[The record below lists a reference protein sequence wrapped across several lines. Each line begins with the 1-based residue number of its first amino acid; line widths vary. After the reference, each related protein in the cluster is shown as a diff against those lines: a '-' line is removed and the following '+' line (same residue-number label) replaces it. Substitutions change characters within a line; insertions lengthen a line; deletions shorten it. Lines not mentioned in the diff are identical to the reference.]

1 MWHLNCEMLAS
12 YAIGI
17 WCCSQKDIRSKLLG
31 SPPSPV
37 TESLGDFGTLAW
49 VSGLL
54 LFSTLPS
61 PGHEVEKKDA
71 RARES
76 LGLKQWK
83 VGLKVFSEPLTL
95 GWRHLGW
102 QTLTCGEG
110 NERSLNHVAISVVNT
125 TLHLPCSSLVMLCL
139 WWCNTGDSFQSAHP
153 PPTSL
158 TPPHYHLSKAKCLQ
172 AFPEDWLPFSF
183 RVTEASVGVYYNCV
197 RFRAERTAIWEQ
209 VGPAWRADQEEG
221 SYP

>member
-125 TLHLPCSSLVMLCL
+125 TLHLPCSSLVKLCL
-139 WWCNTGDSFQSAHP
+139 RWCNTGDSFQSAHP
-153 PPTSL
+153 PPYLLNTTPLSPQQSQMPAGFPGGL
-158 TPPHYHLSKAKCLQ
+158 TPLLLQSYWGFSWCL
-172 AFPEDWLPFSF
+172 L
-183 RVTEASVGVYYNCV
+183 
-197 RFRAERTAIWEQ
+197 
-209 VGPAWRADQEEG
+209 
-221 SYP
+221 

>member
-125 TLHLPCSSLVMLCL
+125 TLHLPCSSLVKLCL
-139 WWCNTGDSFQSAHP
+139 RWCNTWDSFQSAHP
-153 PPTSL
+153 PPYLLNTTPLSPQQSQMPAGFPGGL
-158 TPPHYHLSKAKCLQ
+158 TPLLLQSYWGFSWCL
-172 AFPEDWLPFSF
+172 L
-183 RVTEASVGVYYNCV
+183 
-197 RFRAERTAIWEQ
+197 
-209 VGPAWRADQEEG
+209 
-221 SYP
+221 

>member
-61 PGHEVEKKDA
+61 PGHKVEKKDA

-125 TLHLPCSSLVMLCL
+125 TLHLPCSSLVKLCL
-139 WWCNTGDSFQSAHP
+139 RWCNTGDSFQSAHP
-153 PPTSL
+153 PPYLLNTTPLSPQQSQMPAGFPGGL
-158 TPPHYHLSKAKCLQ
+158 TPLLLQSYWGFSWCL
-172 AFPEDWLPFSF
+172 L
-183 RVTEASVGVYYNCV
+183 
-197 RFRAERTAIWEQ
+197 
-209 VGPAWRADQEEG
+209 
-221 SYP
+221 

>member
-61 PGHEVEKKDA
+61 PGHKVEKKDA

-125 TLHLPCSSLVMLCL
+125 TLHLPCSSLVKLCL
-139 WWCNTGDSFQSAHP
+139 RWCNTGDSFQSAHP
-153 PPTSL
+153 PPHLLNTTPLSPQQSQMPAGFPGGL
-158 TPPHYHLSKAKCLQ
+158 TPLLLQSYWGFSWCL
-172 AFPEDWLPFSF
+172 L
-183 RVTEASVGVYYNCV
+183 
-197 RFRAERTAIWEQ
+197 
-209 VGPAWRADQEEG
+209 
-221 SYP
+221 